1 MCQYTIYNPD
11 IETFSV
17 DDDFVAAYFRLWN
30 ITSQMLLNCIP
41 IYRKIVDTAT
51 IRWEKNGFIYIANR
65 RQLSAEKM
73 WINKYNKMYKN
84 KNKGISK
91 WEREEHITNGKKIT
105 EITEKMNE

>member
-1 MCQYTIYNPD
+1 MD
-11 IETFSV
+11 
-17 DDDFVAAYFRLWN
+17 L
-30 ITSQMLLNCIP
+30 
-41 IYRKIVDTAT
+41 
-51 IRWEKNGFIYIANR
+51 YIFANR